1 MVHGENLSGRYL
13 ELSEFHSSSKKV
25 VICVLDS
32 IREGRRRM
40 VFSKLSN
47 QALCSLYDDSLLGF
61 EWSY

>member
-40 VFSKLSN
+40 VF
-47 QALCSLYDDSLLGF
+47 
-61 EWSY
+61 